1 MKKLILTGLLSV
13 GVACACD
20 TKECKKFIA
29 EFQHFKKSI
38 EIASQHADNICDIYT
53 DITLRQLTSIIGEKD
68 AEKVYEVCSKTGSRT
83 NLSQL
88 VVEFYYYKPDDT
100 EDTEKYEY

>member
-1 MKKLILTGLLSV
+1 MKKLLLAGLLSV

-29 EFQHFKKSI
+29 EFQNFKKSI

-68 AEKVYEVCSKTGSRT
+68 AEKVYEVCSKTVSRT

-100 EDTEKYEY
+100 EDTENYEY